1 MSIEIDTRNSFII
14 DSSDTS
20 SNSFSNISDNDIHT
34 LNFVNIAASID
45 DVNGIAE
52 EIVDGESANEQDD
65 VNTALKNVRIKN
77 RNGLII
83 AYSNI
88 NSIRNKIDF
97 LRPMISE
104 SIDALIIAETKIDNT
119 FPTSQFVIEGYIKPF
134 RYDRNQ
140 NGGGLLI
147 YVRERAPMK
156 ALTQYKTPD
165 DLECGMIEIN
175 LKNKKWLLVAIYR
188 PPSQTKQY
196 FFDEISKML
205 DHYCRQYENF
215 ILIGDFNCEI
225 GDDVINDFVDSYE
238 LASLVRSQTC
248 FKSDSPR
255 CIDLVLTNTKSS
267 FQATT
272 TIETGLSDF
281 HTMIVTVLKGGHV
294 KRGPKVISYWDY
306 SRFSAVDFRTHLIH
320 MLSSELGGNEDYG
333 AFKAVVMTV
342 LNEHTPVKKKYIRAN
357 DGPFMTKALRK
368 ENMHRTIL
376 RNKYKRQI

>member
-1 MSIEIDTRNSFII
+1 
-14 DSSDTS
+14 
-20 SNSFSNISDNDIHT
+20 
-34 LNFVNIAASID
+34 
-45 DVNGIAE
+45 
-52 EIVDGESANEQDD
+52 
-65 VNTALKNVRIKN
+65 
-77 RNGLII
+77 
-83 AYSNI
+83 
-88 NSIRNKIDF
+88 
-97 LRPMISE
+97 MISE
-104 SIDALIIAETKIDNT
+104 SIDVLIIAETKIDNT
-119 FPTSQFVIEGYIKPF
+119 FPTSQFVIEGYMKPF

-147 YVRERAPMK
+147 YVRERAPIK
-156 ALTQYKTPD
+156 ALTQYKAPN

-238 LASLVRSQTC
+238 LASLVRSPTC

-255 CIDLVLTNTKSS
+255 CIDLILTNTKSS
-267 FQATT
+267 FQART

-294 KRGPKVISYWDY
+294 KRGPKIISYRDY

-342 LNEHTPVKKKYIRAN
+342 LNEHAPVKKKYIRAN

-368 ENMHRTIL
+368 ENMHIIIFYYYYQFLFRWL
-376 RNKYKRQI
+376 K